1 MSAPDRH
8 STGCVFADADGDGD
22 ADLLLLA
29 LGGPNELFL
38 NDGAGRFRGAGDGA
52 GLASSAGSETATLAD
67 VDGDGDL
74 DLYVANYKAYTT
86 LDRMSPQSRSFSQVV
101 RELGPRRFEVRERYR
116 ADYTL
121 VEREDLGGVSLVQR
135 ADPDFFYR
143 NDGNGRFVREPI
155 ARNPRFLDE
164 AGRQLAAEPEDFGL
178 AAMFA
183 DLDGDGAPDLYVAN
197 DFEDPDQFWRNDG
210 SGNFRLAPWY
220 TMRSTSNSTMA
231 VDVGDVN
238 RRRAPRSVPGGHAE
252 PRHATAQDAD
262 RDAHLGAEAAGVG

>member
-1 MSAPDRH
+1 
-8 STGCVFADADGDGD
+8 
-22 ADLLLLA
+22 
-29 LGGPNELFL
+29 
-38 NDGAGRFRGAGDGA
+38 
-52 GLASSAGSETATLAD
+52 
-67 VDGDGDL
+67 
-74 DLYVANYKAYTT
+74 
-86 LDRMSPQSRSFSQVV
+86 MSPQSRSFSQVV
-101 RELGPRRFEVRERYR
+101 RELGPRRFEVRDRYR
-116 ADYTL
+116 AEYTL

-143 NDGNGRFVREPI
+143 NDGGGRFVREPI

-164 AGRQLAAEPEDFGL
+164 AGRQLAAEPESFGL

-238 RRRAPRSVPGGHAE
+238 RDGHPDLFQVDMLSRDTRRLRTQIATHTSVVNAAGIPAVIRIAKIVTTDFRAFDVGTPRLMRWPVSQPPTRFPRSAVTNGIHAVM
-252 PRHATAQDAD
+252 PIFARSKPWTLFRYCGNQKM
-262 RDAHLGAEAAGVG
+262 